1 MPKLCETIKMAAQDF
16 APDRELRYLSIMF
29 DDRIENAVQRIE
41 AALSRIA
48 EIADAP
54 AQERAGGDAPPSV
67 IALVEKHEALH
78 ETASNTLA
86 QLDKLIE
93 ELESE

>member
-1 MPKLCETIKMAAQDF
+1 MAAQDF
-16 APDRELRYLSIMF
+16 APDRELRYLHGMF

-41 AALSRIA
+41 AALARIA

-54 AQERAGGDAPPSV
+54 ALERGGADAAPSV

>member
-1 MPKLCETIKMAAQDF
+1 MPKLCETIKMTAQDF

-41 AALSRIA
+41 VALSRIA
-48 EIADAP
+48 QIADAP
-54 AQERAGGDAPPSV
+54 VHERAGPDAPSSV
-67 IALVEKHEALH
+67 IALVEKHETLH